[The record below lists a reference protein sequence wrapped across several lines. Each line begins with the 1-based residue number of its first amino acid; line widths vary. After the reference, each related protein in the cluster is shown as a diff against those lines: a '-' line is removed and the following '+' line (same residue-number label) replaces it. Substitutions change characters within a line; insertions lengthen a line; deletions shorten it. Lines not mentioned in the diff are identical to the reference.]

1 VLFLSVVCFTV
12 LLQLVIDVLAPGLGL
27 RVPDNLF
34 TALLGGVIIGASV
47 FLISREK

>member
-1 VLFLSVVCFTV
+1 MARAVVGAG
-12 LLQLVIDVLAPGLGL
+12 LAPGLGL